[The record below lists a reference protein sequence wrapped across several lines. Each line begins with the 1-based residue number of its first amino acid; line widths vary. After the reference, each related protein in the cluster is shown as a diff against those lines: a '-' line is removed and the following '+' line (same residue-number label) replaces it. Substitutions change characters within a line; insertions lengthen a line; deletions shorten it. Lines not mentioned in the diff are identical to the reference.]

1 MKKLILIFTLLL
13 SSLNLSA
20 NKSDPSNG
28 GDIGSRLYF
37 MEEVSVEEIE
47 RKQQSAQES
56 FDRYEMF
63 LEYNAQQ
70 DRDNPTGSRVSEEL
84 MADAKVVA
92 ELDLIEYAILET
104 LRAAVDRDRLIRT
117 SDPILQ
123 QDVVDGIN
131 AAREIIGPLTNNPVF
146 SVDDQSRMST
156 IVNDYV
162 RHHNKRAEL
171 NFSMFDD
178 DDRTIF
184 IVARLRDMDL
194 YWRFFVGRIGGFGAN
209 PRDNIDNAA
218 RFTENIATFFT
229 NQNAI
234 QSTCPGGGS
243 CASPR

>member
-1 MKKLILIFTLLL
+1 MKKLILILTLLL

-20 NKSDPSNG
+20 NRG
-28 GDIGSRLYF
+28 EIGSRLYF

-104 LRAAVDRDRLIRT
+104 LRAAVDRDILIRT

-156 IVNDYV
+156 IVNEYV
-162 RHHNKRAEL
+162 KKHNEQAEG
-171 NFSMFDD
+171 NYPMADD
-178 DDRTIF
+178 
-184 IVARLRDMDL
+184 
-194 YWRFFVGRIGGFGAN
+194 
-209 PRDNIDNAA
+209 
-218 RFTENIATFFT
+218 
-229 NQNAI
+229 
-234 QSTCPGGGS
+234 
-243 CASPR
+243 

>member
-20 NKSDPSNG
+20 NK
-28 GDIGSRLYF
+28 GDIGSRLDF
-37 MEEVSVEEIE
+37 MKEVSVEEIE
-47 RKQQSAQES
+47 KKQQLAQES
-56 FDRYEMF
+56 FDTYETF
-63 LEYNAQQ
+63 LEFNAQQ

-146 SVDDQSRMST
+146 SVEDQDRMST

-162 RHHNKRAEL
+162 RFHNKRAEE
-171 NFSMFDD
+171 NFSMADD
-178 DDRTIF
+178 DDRIIF
-184 IVARLRDMDL
+184 IVARLRDFEL
-194 YWRFFVGRIGGFGAN
+194 YFRFFAGIWGGN

-218 RFTENIATFFT
+218 RFTENIPTFFT

-243 CASPR
+243 CASPVGGM

>member
-1 MKKLILIFTLLL
+1 MKKLILILTLLL

-20 NKSDPSNG
+20 NRG
-28 GDIGSRLYF
+28 EIGSRLNF
-37 MEEVSVEEIE
+37 REEVSVEEIE

-70 DRDNPTGSRVSEEL
+70 DRDNPTGSRVSEAL

-104 LRAAVDRDRLIRT
+104 LRAAVDRDILIRT

-156 IVNDYV
+156 IVNEYV
-162 RHHNKRAEL
+162 TKHNEQAEG
-171 NFSMFDD
+171 NYPMADD
-178 DDRTIF
+178 EQRTIF
-184 IVARLRDMDL
+184 IVGSLGGMEL
-194 YWRFFVGRIGGFGAN
+194 LMRFYVGRFGAN

-229 NQNAI
+229 NQNAV
-234 QSTCPGGGS
+234 QSTCLNAS
-243 CASPR
+243 CASPAGSW

>member
-1 MKKLILIFTLLL
+1 MKKLILILTLLL

-20 NKSDPSNG
+20 NRG
-28 GDIGSRLYF
+28 EIGSRLNF

-47 RKQQSAQES
+47 RKQQAAQES

-70 DRDNPTGSRVSEEL
+70 DRDNPTGSRVSEAL

-104 LRAAVDRDRLIRT
+104 LRAAVDRDRAIRT

-146 SVDDQSRMST
+146 SVEDQVRMRKAVARY
-156 IVNDYV
+156 VNDYQF
-162 RHHNKRAEL
+162 N
-171 NFSMFDD
+171 
-178 DDRTIF
+178 
-184 IVARLRDMDL
+184 
-194 YWRFFVGRIGGFGAN
+194 
-209 PRDNIDNAA
+209 RDNLNGPAYALSILTSLGGYALA
-218 RFTENIATFFT
+218 TRFLYHNDPRTNIREANRFSRNFLSTFFT
-229 NQNAI
+229 NQNAV
-234 QSTCPGGGS
+234 QSTCLNAS
-243 CASPR
+243 CASPAGSW